1 MTARAVG
8 AADPRTRGPELR
20 VSRVDGRR
28 DLDRFIRLPARLY
41 AGCEGFIAPLVIER
55 RDTLRR
61 DKNPYFRHATAQ
73 YWLAWRGDRPVGRI
87 SAQVDQLY
95 LQRHSADTGHFGLLD
110 AEDDPEVF
118 RALLSTAEQWLS
130 ERGMRR
136 MLGPF
141 SLSSNEECGLLVDG
155 FQAPSM
161 LMMGFAPPYAVRHLT
176 SLGLRKAKDL
186 VAYDLVIPDPS
197 PVPVQRR
204 IRKLE
209 AGGASRVAM
218 RPLDMA
224 RYDSELMTV
233 IDIFND
239 AWSENWGFVPFT
251 EAEMRHA
258 ASSMRPLIRPD
269 LVWIGEM
276 DGEPAAMIVC
286 LPNLNEAIA
295 DLNGEILPFGWIKAL
310 WRLKFSGLRT
320 GRVLLMGLRKRHHKS
335 AVGTVLVYA
344 LLERLRVSMLRAGL
358 RRIELSWVLE
368 DNLPMRRVIE
378 DVGAHVY
385 KTYRVFEKELG

>member
-1 MTARAVG
+1 MTAHAVS
-8 AADPRTRGPELR
+8 AADPQTRVPELR
-20 VSRVDGRR
+20 IAPVGGRR
-28 DLDRFIRLPARLY
+28 DLDRFIRLPTRLY
-41 AGCEGFIAPLVIER
+41 AGCEGFVAPLVIER
-55 RDTLRR
+55 RDALRQ

-73 YWLAWRGDRPVGRI
+73 YWLAWRGKRPVGRI
-87 SAQVDQLY
+87 SAQIDQLY
-95 LQRHSADTGHFGLLD
+95 LQRHGAETGHFGLLD

-118 RALLSTAEQWLS
+118 RALLSAAEQWLR

-155 FQAPSM
+155 FDAPSM
-161 LMMGFAPPYAVRHLT
+161 LMMGFAPPYTARQLA
-176 SLGLRKAKDL
+176 SLGLRKARDL

-197 PVPVQRR
+197 PDPVQRR

-209 AGGASRVAM
+209 AAGASRVVM
-218 RPLDMA
+218 RPLDMS

-258 ASSMRPLIRPD
+258 ARSMRPLIRPD

-310 WRLKFSGLRT
+310 WRLKVSGLKT

-385 KTYRVFEKELG
+385 KTYRIFEKEFG

>member
-1 MTARAVG
+1 MTTARAVG
-8 AADPRTRGPELR
+8 AADPQIRSPELR
-20 VSRVDGRR
+20 IVPADGRQ

-41 AGCEGFIAPLVIER
+41 AGRKGFVAPLMIER
-55 RDTLRR
+55 RAALRR
-61 DKNPYFRHATAQ
+61 DKNPYFQHGTAQ
-73 YWLAWRGDRPVGRI
+73 YWLALRDGRPVGRI
-87 SAQVDQLY
+87 SAQIDQLY
-95 LQRHSADTGHFGLLD
+95 LQRHGSDTGHFGLLD
-110 AEDDPEVF
+110 AEDDPEIF
-118 RALLSTAEQWLS
+118 RSLLETAEQWLAA
-130 ERGMRR
+130 RGMRR

-141 SLSSNEECGLLVDG
+141 NLSSNEDCGLLVDG
-155 FQAPSM
+155 FDAAPM
-161 LMMGFAPPYAVRHLT
+161 LMMGFAPPYAAQHLAA
-176 SLGLRKAKDL
+176 LGLRKAKDL

-197 PVPVQRR
+197 PEAVQRR
-204 IRKLE
+204 IAKLE
-209 AGGASRVAM
+209 STSRVVM
-218 RPLDMA
+218 RPLNMS

-239 AWSENWGFVPFT
+239 AWSDNWGFIPFT
-251 EAEMRHA
+251 EPEMRHA
-258 ASSMRPLIRPD
+258 ARSMRPLIRPD

-276 DGEPAAMIVC
+276 DGEAAGMIVC

-295 DLNGEILPFGWIKAL
+295 GLNGKILPFGWMTLL
-310 WRLKFSGLRT
+310 WRLKVAGLKT

-335 AVGTVLVYA
+335 AVGTLLVYA

-385 KTYRVFEKELG
+385 KTYRIFEKEFR

>member
-1 MTARAVG
+1 MTARASG
-8 AADPRTRGPELR
+8 AADPQIRSRDLR
-20 VSRVDGRR
+20 IEPVHGRR
-28 DLDRFIRLPARLY
+28 DLGHFIRLPARLY
-41 AGCEGFIAPLVIER
+41 SGAKGFVAPLVIER
-55 RDTLRR
+55 RDALRQ
-61 DKNPYFRHATAQ
+61 DKNPYFRHGTAQ
-73 YWLAWRGDRPVGRI
+73 YWLAWRSERPVGRI
-87 SAQVDQLY
+87 SAQIDQLY
-95 LQRHSADTGHFGLLD
+95 LQRHGADTGHFGFLD
-110 AEDDPEVF
+110 ADDDPETF
-118 RALLSTAEQWLS
+118 RLLLNTAERWLA

-155 FQAPSM
+155 FDAPSM
-161 LMMGFAPPYAVRHLT
+161 LMMGYAPAYAAQHLT
-176 SLGLRKAKDL
+176 ALGLRKAKDF
-186 VAYDLVIPDPS
+186 VAYDLAIPDPS
-197 PVPVQRR
+197 PTAVQRR
-204 IRKLE
+204 ITKLQSW
-209 AGGASRVAM
+209 SRVAM
-218 RPLDMA
+218 RPLDMS

-251 EAEMRHA
+251 EPEMRHA

-269 LVWIGEM
+269 LVWIGEL
-276 DGEPAAMIVC
+276 DGEAAAMIVC

-295 DLNGEILPFGWIKAL
+295 GLNGEILPFGWMKLL
-310 WRLKFSGLRT
+310 WRLKVAGLKT

-335 AVGTVLVYA
+335 AIGTVLVYA

-385 KTYRVFEKELG
+385 KTYRIFEKDIG